1 MPLIIKKY
9 DGIDI
14 VGAKIVY
21 FISWHCPYLKVKIP
35 KGASSFKEKKRK
47 EKIIKKIKKKNYK
60 KKKKKGKKE
69 KIKKNELEN
78 LTDNT
83 KDI

>member
-21 FISWHCPYLKVKIP
+21 FISWHWPYLKVKIP

-47 EKIIKKIKKKNYK
+47 EKMIKKGKRKNDKKKEKRKKRK
-60 KKKKKGKKE
+60 KKKKWVG
-69 KIKKNELEN
+69 
-78 LTDNT
+78 
-83 KDI
+83 